1 MSDAQRKLLRIFFMV
16 FAIYAILMALYVCL
30 FPTGGVPTVYRGT
43 AADPATYLSEAQ
55 LQQSQT
61 LSAARNWI
69 FFISYPWEWA
79 VYLVLLLAGFAGRWQ
94 ERLER
99 TVRPVSLRFPLYVLW
114 INLIVF
120 LVFLPLRIT
129 SYSLSRSYGLST
141 QTVWS
146 WLRDKAVGFGV
157 NYAVMLLVAAVAF
170 WFIRRGGRWWVKLWL
185 LSVPF
190 TLFMIYI
197 QPVVIDPLYNE
208 FTRLSDPKL
217 ERHILD
223 LAAKADIPADRVY
236 EVDMSQKTNELNA
249 YVTGIGSSLRI
260 VLWDTT
266 LRSLMEPEIL
276 LIMAHEMGHYVMH
289 HLEWSAV
296 GAVVSSFFLIWIGSW
311 LYRWVQQR
319 WGRSLGIPQAGSMAG
334 FPLVL
339 LILSVLTFVSL
350 PVANTVSR
358 QAEHAADLFAFE
370 LIGSSDNAV
379 TMYQKLAASSLS
391 DVNPPLLVKLFR
403 STHPSIMERIIDA
416 QTYRPAGK

>member
-1 MSDAQRKLLRIFFMV
+1 MSEAQRKFVRLFFIV
-16 FAIYAILMALYVCL
+16 FAVYAALIALYVCL
-30 FPTGGVPTVYRGT
+30 FPSGGVPSMYRGT
-43 AADPATYLSEAQ
+43 AADPATYLSAEQ
-55 LQQSQT
+55 LQHSRT
-61 LSAARNWI
+61 LTAARNWI
-69 FFISYPWEWA
+69 FFVSYPWEWA
-79 VYLVLLLAGFAGRWQ
+79 VYLVLLLTGLAGRWQ

-99 TVRPVSLRFPLYVLW
+99 NIRPAALRFPLYVLL
-114 INLIVF
+114 INLAVF
-120 LVFLPLRIT
+120 IAFLPLRIA

-141 QTVWS
+141 QTIGS
-146 WLRDKAVGFGV
+146 WLRDKAVSFGV
-157 NYAVMLLVAAVAF
+157 NYLIMMLVAAIAF

-190 TLFMIYI
+190 TLFMTYI

-249 YVTGIGSSLRI
+249 YVNGIGSSLRI

-266 LRSLMEPEIL
+266 LRQLTEPEIL

-289 HLEWSAV
+289 HLEWSTA
-296 GAVVSSFFLIWIGSW
+296 GAVASSFFLMWIGSW
-311 LYRWVQQR
+311 IYGVVQRR
-319 WGRSLGIPQAGSMAG
+319 WGRSMGIAHTGSMAG

-350 PVANTVSR
+350 PAANAVSR
-358 QAEHAADLFAFE
+358 QAEHAADMYAFE
-370 LIGSSDNAV
+370 LIGNSDSAV
-379 TMYQKLAASSLS
+379 TMYQKLAVSSLS
-391 DVNPPLLVKLFR
+391 DANPSLLVKVFR

-416 QTYRPAGK
+416 QSYRSGRQ